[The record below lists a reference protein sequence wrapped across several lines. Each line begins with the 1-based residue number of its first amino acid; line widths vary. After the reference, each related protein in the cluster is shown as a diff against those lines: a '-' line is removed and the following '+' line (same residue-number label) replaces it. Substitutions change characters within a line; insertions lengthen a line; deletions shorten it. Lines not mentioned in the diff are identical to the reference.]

1 MPAPRTANDRLAPK
15 HSRPPRPA
23 SLAAARRAIPAIA
36 IDLDLSREMDRPGE
50 DEIALVLHHLA
61 AEIAQIMT
69 ADA

>member
-1 MPAPRTANDRLAPK
+1 MPAPRTANDRLAPT

-36 IDLDLSREMDRPGE
+36 IDLDLSTERPGE